1 MVINPNNDISS
12 NSSTHARHKAGNTN
26 ASADKATV
34 APTESTSNLS
44 SDNGVR
50 LSPEAQSIER
60 LETKI
65 QISDGV
71 DVAKVAQLKQQ
82 IADGS
87 YEINSQSIAEKIL
100 SQEKLLG

>member
-12 NSSTHARHKAGNTN
+12 NSSTHARHKAGSSS

-34 APTESTSNLS
+34 ALTESGSTISG
-44 SDNGVR
+44 DNAVR

-60 LETKI
+60 LESRILT
-65 QISDGV
+65 SDGV
-71 DVAKVAQLKQQ
+71 DAAKVAQLQQQ

-100 SQEKLLG
+100 NYEKLLG